1 MAEAESRSSA
11 AMAGDL
17 TLPELIQRVLKKNE
31 ELQVKLLDFQ
41 VRRNKERSEYGIFEP
56 AAYATANDQV
66 DNRQN
71 SSLQAAALL
80 SQPFYHGTN
89 ITFEGGL
96 ETLVFTG
103 TRLHLGYSVSDL
115 HDNLQPVEGFTN
127 GEYQTFFGFSLS
139 QPLFKNFGPAATMA
153 QIRVAALSS
162 QIAFQ
167 EYRKQL
173 MTVISTAEATYWNL
187 YLAQEQ
193 VRYFEDSLKTATAIL
208 KDAHARVEAGAGAQL
223 EVLEAESGF
232 ALRRAKLEE
241 ARQKMIDAA
250 NQVLSLFAGKPSARS
265 VSVHAA
271 DSPKVSPQ
279 EPRYE
284 DLEQTALEWNP
295 DYLIQQRKMQ
305 QELIRL
311 GYARNQ
317 RLPDVQ
323 LKGSYGVNGL
333 GGTPGQSWDATFRD
347 QLASW
352 TVGLEWHVP
361 LGGNIKAR
369 NEYRAAQLQVKSAE
383 MACKSL
389 SSQILAGMD
398 TAWNKLQSAR
408 NSIQNYQTTVDYN
421 KALLDSALTR
431 LEMGQ
436 IESGKVLDIE
446 AGLFEARNSWAESL
460 VRYELALIELEL
472 LQGALL
478 QDHHIE
484 ITQQSL
490 AAATRQFVTSGR
502 LTEEQYQRVLAQ
514 VQRLYQDVTLPSPE
528 PIVQRH
534 LLEEERQKNQSL
546 SQPPSQSIQPVNPE
560 QQRRLI
566 EEERKKVESLDN
578 AAKTHSISAPPPAP
592 PPANSPPLP

>member
-1 MAEAESRSSA
+1 MSLQAQNATNGTADLSMA
-11 AMAGDL
+11 D
-17 TLPELIQRVLKKNE
+17 LIQRVLKNNE

-41 VRRNKERSEYGIFEP
+41 ASRNKERSEYGIFEP

-208 KDAHARVEAGAGAQL
+208 KDAQARVEAGAGAQL

-241 ARQKMIDAA
+241 AREKMIDAA
-250 NQVLSLFAGKPSARS
+250 NQVLALFAGKPSARS
-265 VSVHAA
+265 VSVHAV
-271 DSPKVSPQ
+271 DFPKVSPQ

-295 DYLIQQRKMQ
+295 DYLIQERKMQ

-333 GGTPGQSWDATFRD
+333 GATPSQSWDATFRD

-352 TVGLEWHVP
+352 SVGLEWHVP
-361 LGGNIKAR
+361 LGGSIKAR
-369 NEYRAAQLQVKSAE
+369 NDFRAAQLQVKSAE

-398 TAWNKLQSAR
+398 TAWNKLRSAR

-431 LEMGQ
+431 LEVGQ

-446 AGLFEARNSWAESL
+446 AGLFEARNSLAESL

-484 ITQQSL
+484 LTQQSL
-490 AAATRQFVTSGR
+490 QAATRQFVTSGR
-502 LTEEQYQRVLAQ
+502 LTEEQYQRALAQ

-528 PIVQRH
+528 PILQRH
-534 LLEEERQKNQSL
+534 LLEEERQKTHSLNQ
-546 SQPPSQSIQPVNPE
+546 PSSHGIEPVGPE
-560 QQRRLI
+560 MQRRLI
-566 EEERKKVESLDN
+566 EEERKKIESLDN
-578 AAKTHSISAPPPAP
+578 AAKTNSASAPQPAP
-592 PPANSPPLP
+592 PPTNSPPLP